1 MKTSSIVAITAA
13 GVLGAAVVAGG
24 AAAAATTIVGHDRHG
39 QPPAGSPTDDR
50 GPERPGM
57 GDRGPGRGGPGPG
70 MGDHGPGMGDHGP
83 GRGGPGRPEGDVLH
97 GELVVERPDG
107 GVVTLRLQEGEATA
121 VSATSITV
129 ASADGFTATYA
140 ISAETEQER
149 GRAEDTPAQV
159 GDEVHV
165 RATVEGTAVTAED
178 IHAMPPRD

>member
-13 GVLGAAVVAGG
+13 GLLGVAVVAGG
-24 AAAAATTIVGHDRHG
+24 AAAAATTIVGHDRNG

-57 GDRGPGRGGPGPG
+57 GDR
-70 MGDHGPGMGDHGP
+70 GPGMGDHGP

-129 ASADGFTATYA
+129 ASADGFTATYS

>member
-13 GVLGAAVVAGG
+13 GVLGVAVVAGG
-24 AAAAATTIVGHDRHG
+24 AAAAATTIVGHDRNG

-57 GDRGPGRGGPGPG
+57 GDRGPG
-70 MGDHGPGMGDHGP
+70 MGDH
-83 GRGGPGRPEGDVLH
+83 GPGRPEGDVLH

-129 ASADGFTATYA
+129 ASADGFTATYS

>member
-13 GVLGAAVVAGG
+13 GVLGVAVVAGG
-24 AAAAATTIVGHDRHG
+24 AAAAATTIVGHDRNG

-57 GDRGPGRGGPGPG
+57 GDRGPSMGEHGPGRGGPCR
-70 MGDHGPGMGDHGP
+70 

-121 VSATSITV
+121 VSATSITL
-129 ASADGFTATYA
+129 ASADGFTATYS

>member
-13 GVLGAAVVAGG
+13 GVLGVAVVAGG

-57 GDRGPGRGGPGPG
+57 GD
-70 MGDHGPGMGDHGP
+70 HGPGMGDHGP

-97 GELVVERPDG
+97 GELVVERPEG

-129 ASADGFTATYA
+129 TSADGFTATYA
-140 ISAETEQER
+140 ITAATEQER

-165 RATVEGTAVTAED
+165 RARVEGTAVTAED

>member
-1 MKTSSIVAITAA
+1 MKTSRIVVISAA
-13 GVLGAAVVAGG
+13 GVLGVAVLAGG
-24 AAAAATTIVGHDRHG
+24 AAAAAATMVALGQHG
-39 QPPAGSPTDDR
+39 QPPVGSPTDDR
-50 GPERPGM
+50 RPERPGM
-57 GDRGPGRGGPGPG
+57 GDPGPGRGC
-70 MGDHGPGMGDHGP
+70 HGP
-83 GRGGPGRPEGDVLH
+83 GRGRPGPGRGRPGRPGGDVLH

-107 GVVTLRLQEGEATA
+107 PVVTLRLQEGQATA

-129 ASADGFTATYA
+129 ASTDGFTATYA
-140 ISAETEQER
+140 ITAATEQER